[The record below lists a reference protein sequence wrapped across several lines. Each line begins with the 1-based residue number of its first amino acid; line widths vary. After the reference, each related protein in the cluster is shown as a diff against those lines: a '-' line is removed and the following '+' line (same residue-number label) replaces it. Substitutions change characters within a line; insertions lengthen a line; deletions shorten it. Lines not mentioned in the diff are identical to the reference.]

1 MEKLPSE
8 VVVVFVVVCIV
19 CLAGLFILPLL
30 CDVSIAEY
38 MRYVPCPIRYTVL
51 FLFAIGCY
59 VDASDTANEAKTRK
73 QVQIEREQ
81 RNQLEA
87 SVKNGVEDGYKIY
100 ANNDRV
106 ELSDVDLGKYSIK
119 IDAEKKKIILSK

>member
-8 VVVVFVVVCIV
+8 AVVVCIV

-30 CDVSIAEY
+30 CDVSTAEY

-73 QVQIEREQ
+73 QVQIEKEQ
-81 RNQLEA
+81 RNELET
-87 SVKNGVEDGYKIY
+87 SVESGVKNGYRIY
-100 ANNDRV
+100 ANNDKV
-106 ELSDVDLGKYSIK
+106 ELSDVDLSEYSIK
-119 IDAEKKKIILSK
+119 VDTKKKKIILRRR

>member
-8 VVVVFVVVCIV
+8 VVVVCIV

-30 CDVSIAEY
+30 CDVSTAEY

-73 QVQIEREQ
+73 QVQIEKEQ
-81 RNQLEA
+81 RNKLEA
-87 SVKNGVEDGYKIY
+87 SVKDDAKNGYKIY
-100 ANNDRV
+100 VDGIEV
-106 ELSDVDLGKYSIK
+106 EYDNIDLSKYSIK
-119 IDAEKKKIILSK
+119 IDTKRKKIILSK